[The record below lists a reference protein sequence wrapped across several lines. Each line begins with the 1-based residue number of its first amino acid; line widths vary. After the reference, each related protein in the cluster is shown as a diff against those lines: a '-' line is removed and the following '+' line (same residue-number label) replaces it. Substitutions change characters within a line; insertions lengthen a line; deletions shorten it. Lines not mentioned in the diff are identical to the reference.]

1 MKVYDRMCWEIQ
13 SGERTFSMSLSLAR
27 FVPRA
32 GTEEFLSSLPLPEPM
47 SDDRFFLDLEAV
59 VIFEAFDGF

>member
-1 MKVYDRMCWEIQ
+1 
-13 SGERTFSMSLSLAR
+13 MSLSLAR

-59 VIFEAFDGF
+59 VIFEALDGF

>member
-1 MKVYDRMCWEIQ
+1 MYDRMCWGNQ

-27 FVPRA
+27 LVPRA